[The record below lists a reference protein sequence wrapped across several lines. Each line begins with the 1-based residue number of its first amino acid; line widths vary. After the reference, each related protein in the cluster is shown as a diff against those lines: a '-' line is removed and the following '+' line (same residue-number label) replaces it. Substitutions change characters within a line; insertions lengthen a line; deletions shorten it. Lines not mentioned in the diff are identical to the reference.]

1 VTAPHP
7 ETVDDLVLSH
17 LDATTDLPEAAVDL
31 IVAALLGEEE
41 FAAAL
46 GGTPPRRPATP
57 AAGTGEPGEPIGTYL
72 RSIEVTGF
80 RGIGPTAALHL
91 APRPGLTIV
100 TGRNGSGKS
109 SFAEAAEFA
118 LTGDNRR
125 WSGRSPIWRE
135 GWRNLHA
142 GDNPSIRVHIGVEG
156 HRDGATVEWNWKPD
170 DELADGTSWLQLA
183 GRPRQ
188 SVADLGWKVPL
199 ELYRPFLSYAEL
211 GGLLSGRPSEMH
223 DSLYRILG
231 LDRLVEIET
240 MLKAARRELDGLRR
254 RPGETLPALRAALAE
269 HPDERARHAEAA
281 LSGRVADL
289 DRLAGLATV
298 DEPEDDRDVVPLRQ
312 LDLLELPAP
321 DDVADLAERLRTAL
335 DRIEALADTP
345 AAHSR
350 SLAGLLRDALAH
362 QRTHPDQPCPVCG
375 GRTLDAA
382 WAERTRQELD
392 RLNRLAADLDEAH
405 RTVRESQRA
414 LRSLVPAPP
423 PALAADLTADG
434 VDTADARRAWQR
446 WADLLATDDPAT
458 TAGTA
463 PAAYRELRAALEPVQ
478 AAAHQ
483 ALQRRQQAWQ
493 PVADQLRAWVEA
505 ERAARRATATL
516 TALKKAIDW
525 LRKVS
530 DSIRNEKLAPVAAEA
545 TEIWNMLRQESN
557 VELGSIRLAGTGT
570 SRRVDLNVSVDGVPG
585 AALGVMSQGELHSLA
600 LALFLPRATMPES
613 PFRFLVIDDPVQSMD
628 PVKVYGLAEVL
639 ARVARHRQ
647 VIVFTHDDRLP
658 AAVRRLDIDARI
670 LTVSRMAHS
679 RVKVSEGGNPALR
692 YLADAKTIACDTNLD
707 PTVRGTVVCNLVRDA
722 LEYACHE
729 RVRARDFR
737 AGRPVAE
744 TEAALDAAR
753 GLRPTLALAL
763 LGDAQR
769 ANELRDSLRRLHPA
783 APQVVS
789 DANNG
794 AHGAAGVD
802 LVRLVND
809 AESVVERLVRP

>member
-1 VTAPHP
+1 VPPEVVLVGAQDPAGDPCPDDRPVTPGDVLVVSGPAEGVTAFAADQAL
-7 ETVDDLVLSH
+7 TVARTPLTRRTREAL
-17 LDATTDLPEAAVDL
+17 LDAQRGLAEVLVAPRSELVGTAVFPGM
-31 IVAALLGEEE
+31 V
-41 FAAAL
+41 
-46 GGTPPRRPATP
+46 R
-57 AAGTGEPGEPIGTYL
+57 AGTTVL
-72 RSIEVTGF
+72 AVSR
-80 RGIGPTAALHL
+80 RGRDVG
-91 APRPGLTIV
+91 PRPV
-100 TGRNGSGKS
+100 
-109 SFAEAAEFA
+109 
-118 LTGDNRR
+118 
-125 WSGRSPIWRE
+125 
-135 GWRNLHA
+135 
-142 GDNPSIRVHIGVEG
+142 
-156 HRDGATVEWNWKPD
+156 
-170 DELADGTSWLQLA
+170 
-183 GRPRQ
+183 
-188 SVADLGWKVPL
+188 
-199 ELYRPFLSYAEL
+199 
-211 GGLLSGRPSEMH
+211 
-223 DSLYRILG
+223 
-231 LDRLVEIET
+231 
-240 MLKAARRELDGLRR
+240 
-254 RPGETLPALRAALAE
+254 ALAE
-269 HPDERARHAEAA
+269 GDA
-281 LSGRVADL
+281 LLVHGSW
-289 DRLAGLATV
+289 
-298 DEPEDDRDVVPLRQ
+298 
-312 LDLLELPAP
+312 
-321 DDVADLAERLRTAL
+321 

-405 RTVRESQRA
+405 RTVRESQQA

-446 WADLLATDDPAT
+446 WTDLLATDDPAT
-458 TAGTA
+458 IAGTA

-493 PVADQLRAWVEA
+493 PVADQLRAWIEA

-783 APQVVS
+783 APQVVPH
-789 DANNG
+789 ANNG